1 MSEDQVTAV
10 EEQSQ
15 PSESTATETPVVTT
29 EETVA
34 SWRDS
39 LPEELKTNASLEKF
53 SDVSTLAKSYINA
66 ESMIGKDKMVVP
78 GANTTEEEWSDIYNK
93 LGRPSDPNGYE
104 LKAEVAEGEPIDE
117 QLMSSFK
124 ETAHKHG
131 LSPTQAQG
139 LLDYYNSISSQ
150 SMVDLENNAVL
161 AQEQSQRELREEWGR
176 SYDDTLNKAST
187 VGKQFF
193 GEDVFGMQLADGS
206 KLGDNPALIKGL
218 SKMASI
224 VSEDV
229 FAGDKTAASS
239 NANMQQQIND
249 LTAPN
254 SPYWN
259 KMDPQ
264 HEATVQKVLAM
275 REIVSG

>member
-10 EEQSQ
+10 EQQSQ
-15 PSESTATETPVVTT
+15 PSEPTATIEPTT
-29 EETVA
+29 TNEV

-39 LPEELKTNASLEKF
+39 LPDELKSNASLEKF

-66 ESMIGKDKMVVP
+66 ESMIGKDKMVIP
-78 GANTTEEEWSDIYNK
+78 GANTTEDEWNDIYDK
-93 LGRPSDPNGYE
+93 LGRPSDPNAYE
-104 LKAEVAEGEPIDE
+104 LTAELAEGEQIDE

-131 LSPTQAQG
+131 LSPAQAQG

-176 SYDDTLNKAST
+176 SYDDNLNKAST

>member
-1 MSEDQVTAV
+1 
-10 EEQSQ
+10 
-15 PSESTATETPVVTT
+15 
-29 EETVA
+29 
-34 SWRDS
+34 
-39 LPEELKTNASLEKF
+39 
-53 SDVSTLAKSYINA
+53 
-66 ESMIGKDKMVVP
+66 MIGKDKMVVP
-78 GANTTEEEWSDIYNK
+78 GANTTEEEWNDIYNK

-104 LKAEVAEGEPIDE
+104 LKAELAEGEPIDE

-131 LSPTQAQG
+131 LSPAQAQG
-139 LLDYYNSISSQ
+139 LLDYYNSISNQ
-150 SMVDLENNAVL
+150 SMVDMENNAVL

-176 SYDDTLNKAST
+176 SYEENLNKASN

-193 GEDVFGMQLADGS
+193 GEDVFGLQMADGS

-239 NANMQQQIND
+239 SANMQQQIND

-254 SPYWN
+254 GPYWN

-264 HEATVQKVLAM
+264 HEATVQKVLAL

>member
-15 PSESTATETPVVTT
+15 PSESTATEAPVATT

-39 LPEELKTNASLEKF
+39 LPEELRTNASLEKF

-78 GANTTEEEWSDIYNK
+78 GANTTEEEWSDIYDK

-104 LKAEVAEGEPIDE
+104 LKAELAEGEQIDE

-131 LSPTQAQG
+131 LSPAQAQG

-150 SMVDLENNAVL
+150 SMVDMENNAIL
-161 AQEQSQRELREEWGR
+161 AQEDSSRTLREEWGR
-176 SYDDTLNKAST
+176 SYEENLNKASN
-187 VGKQFF
+187 VAKQFL
-193 GEDVFGMQLADGS
+193 GEDIFSVQLADGS
-206 KLGDNPALIKGL
+206 LLGDNASLIRGL
-218 SKMASI
+218 NKIATV
-224 VSEDV
+224 VSEDTLV
-229 FAGDKTAASS
+229 GDKDSAAS
-239 NANMQQQIND
+239 NAGMQQQIND

-264 HEATVQKVLAM
+264 HEATVQKVLAL

>member
-15 PSESTATETPVVTT
+15 PSEPTATIEPTT
-29 EETVA
+29 TNEV

-39 LPEELKTNASLEKF
+39 LPDELKSNASLEKF

-66 ESMIGKDKMVVP
+66 ESMIGKDKMVIP
-78 GANTTEEEWSDIYNK
+78 GANTTEDEWNDIYDK
-93 LGRPSDPNGYE
+93 LGRPSDPNAYE
-104 LKAEVAEGEPIDE
+104 LTAELAEGEQIDE

-131 LSPTQAQG
+131 LSPAQAQG

-176 SYDDTLNKAST
+176 SYDDNLNKAST

>member
-1 MSEDQVTAV
+1 MAEEQVTAV

-34 SWRDS
+34 NWRDS

-66 ESMIGKDKMVVP
+66 ESMIGKDKMVIP
-78 GANTTEEEWSDIYNK
+78 GANTTEDEWNDIYDK
-93 LGRPSDPNGYE
+93 LGRPSDPNAYE
-104 LKAEVAEGEPIDE
+104 LKAELAEGEQIDE

-131 LSPTQAQG
+131 LSPAQAQG

-150 SMVDLENNAVL
+150 SLVDLDNNAVL

-176 SYDDTLNKAST
+176 SYDDNLNKAST

-229 FAGDKTAASS
+229 FAGDKNSAASS
-239 NANMQQQIND
+239 ANMQQQIND

-264 HEATVQKVLAM
+264 HEATVQKVLAL
-275 REIVSG
+275 RSIVTG

>member
-15 PSESTATETPVVTT
+15 PSESTATEAPVATT

-39 LPEELKTNASLEKF
+39 LPEELRTNASLEKF

-104 LKAEVAEGEPIDE
+104 LKAELAEGEQIDE

-176 SYDDTLNKAST
+176 SYEENLNKASN

-193 GEDVFGMQLADGS
+193 GEDVFGLQLSDGS
-206 KLGDNPALIKGL
+206 NLGDNPALIKGL

-254 SPYWN
+254 GPYWN

-264 HEATVQKVLAM
+264 HEATVQKVLAL

>member
-15 PSESTATETPVVTT
+15 PSESTATEAPVA
-29 EETVA
+29 EA

-104 LKAEVAEGEPIDE
+104 LKAELAEGEPIDE

-131 LSPTQAQG
+131 LSPAQAQG
-139 LLDYYNSISSQ
+139 LLDYYNSISNQ
-150 SMVDLENNAVL
+150 SLVDLENNAVL

-176 SYDDTLNKAST
+176 SYDDNLNKASN

-193 GEDVFGMQLADGS
+193 GEDVFGLQMADGS

-218 SKMASI
+218 SKMASV

-229 FAGDKTAASS
+229 FAGDKDAAASNS
-239 NANMQQQIND
+239 NMQQQINE

-254 SPYWN
+254 GPYWN

-264 HEATVQKVLAM
+264 HDATVQKVLAL

>member
-15 PSESTATETPVVTT
+15 PSEPTATIEPTT
-29 EETVA
+29 TNEV

-39 LPEELKTNASLEKF
+39 LPDELKSNASLEKF

-66 ESMIGKDKMVVP
+66 ESMIGKDKMVIP
-78 GANTTEEEWSDIYNK
+78 GANTTEDEWNDIYDK
-93 LGRPSDPNGYE
+93 LGRPSDPNAYE
-104 LKAEVAEGEPIDE
+104 LKAELAEGEKIDE

-131 LSPTQAQG
+131 LSPAQAQG

-176 SYDDTLNKAST
+176 SYDDNLNKAST

-229 FAGDKTAASS
+229 FAGDKDSAASS
-239 NANMQQQIND
+239 ANMQQQIND

-264 HEATVQKVLAM
+264 HDATVQKVLAL
-275 REIVSG
+275 RSIVTG

>member
-15 PSESTATETPVVTT
+15 PSEPTATIEPTT
-29 EETVA
+29 TNEV

-39 LPEELKTNASLEKF
+39 LPDELKSNASLEKF

-78 GANTTEEEWSDIYNK
+78 GANTTEDEWNDIYDK
-93 LGRPSDPNGYE
+93 LGRPSDPNAYE
-104 LKAEVAEGEPIDE
+104 LTAEVGEGEQIDE

-176 SYDDTLNKAST
+176 SYDDNLNKAST

-229 FAGDKTAASS
+229 FAGDKDSAASS
-239 NANMQQQIND
+239 ANMQQQIND

-264 HEATVQKVLAM
+264 HDATVQKVLAL
-275 REIVSG
+275 RSIVTG

>member
-15 PSESTATETPVVTT
+15 PSESTATEAPVA
-29 EETVA
+29 EA

-39 LPEELKTNASLEKF
+39 LPEELKSNASLEKF

-78 GANTTEEEWSDIYNK
+78 GANTTEEEWNDIYDK

-104 LKAEVAEGEPIDE
+104 LTAEIAEGEQIDE

-124 ETAHKHG
+124 DAAHKHG

-139 LLDYYNSISSQ
+139 LLDFYNSISSQ
-150 SMVDLENNAVL
+150 SMVDMENNAIL
-161 AQEQSQRELREEWGR
+161 AQEDSSRTLREEWGR
-176 SYDDTLNKAST
+176 SYEENLNKASN
-187 VGKQFF
+187 VAKQFL
-193 GEDVFGMQLADGS
+193 GEDIFSVQLADGS
-206 KLGDNPALIKGL
+206 LLGDNASLIRGL
-218 SKMASI
+218 NKIATV
-224 VSEDV
+224 VSEDTLV
-229 FAGDKTAASS
+229 GDKDSAAS
-239 NANMQQQIND
+239 NAGMQQQIND

-264 HEATVQKVLAM
+264 HEATVQKVLAL
-275 REIVSG
+275 REVVSG

>member
-15 PSESTATETPVVTT
+15 PSESTATIEPTT
-29 EETVA
+29 TNEV

-39 LPEELKTNASLEKF
+39 LPDELKSNASLEKF

-66 ESMIGKDKMVVP
+66 ESMIGKDKMVIP
-78 GANTTEEEWSDIYNK
+78 GANTTEDEWNDIYDK
-93 LGRPSDPNGYE
+93 LGRPSDPNAYE
-104 LKAEVAEGEPIDE
+104 LKAELAEGEKIDE

-131 LSPTQAQG
+131 LSPAQAQG

-176 SYDDTLNKAST
+176 SYDDNLNKAST

-229 FAGDKTAASS
+229 FAGDKDSAASS
-239 NANMQQQIND
+239 ANMQQQIND

-264 HEATVQKVLAM
+264 HDATVQKVLAL
-275 REIVSG
+275 RSIVTG

>member
-15 PSESTATETPVVTT
+15 PSEPTATIEPTT
-29 EETVA
+29 TNEV

-39 LPEELKTNASLEKF
+39 LPDELKSNASLEKF

-66 ESMIGKDKMVVP
+66 ESMIGKDKMVIP
-78 GANTTEEEWSDIYNK
+78 GANTTEDEWNDIYDK
-93 LGRPSDPNGYE
+93 LGRPSDPNAYE
-104 LKAEVAEGEPIDE
+104 LTAELAEGEPIDE

-176 SYDDTLNKAST
+176 SYEENLNKASN

-193 GEDVFGMQLADGS
+193 GEDVFGLQLSDGS
-206 KLGDNPALIKGL
+206 NLGDNPALIKGL

-239 NANMQQQIND
+239 SANMQQQIND

-254 SPYWN
+254 GPYWN

-264 HEATVQKVLAM
+264 HEATVQKVLAL

>member
-15 PSESTATETPVVTT
+15 PSESTATEAPVATT

-39 LPEELKTNASLEKF
+39 LPEELKSNASLEKF

-78 GANTTEEEWSDIYNK
+78 GANTTEEEWNDIYDK

-104 LKAEVAEGEPIDE
+104 LTAEIAEGEQIDE

-124 ETAHKHG
+124 DAAHKHG

-139 LLDYYNSISSQ
+139 LLDFYNSISSQ
-150 SMVDLENNAVL
+150 SMVDMENNAIL
-161 AQEQSQRELREEWGR
+161 AQEDSSRTLREEWGR
-176 SYDDTLNKAST
+176 SYEENLNKASN
-187 VGKQFF
+187 VAKQFL
-193 GEDVFGMQLADGS
+193 GEDIFSVQLADGS
-206 KLGDNPALIKGL
+206 LLGDNASLIRGL
-218 SKMASI
+218 NKIATV
-224 VSEDV
+224 VSEDTLV
-229 FAGDKTAASS
+229 GDKDSAAS
-239 NANMQQQIND
+239 NAGMQQQIND

-264 HEATVQKVLAM
+264 HEATVQKVLAL

>member
-34 SWRDS
+34 NWRDS

-66 ESMIGKDKMVVP
+66 ESMIGKDKMVIP
-78 GANTTEEEWSDIYNK
+78 GANTTEDEWNDIYDK
-93 LGRPSDPNGYE
+93 LGRPSDPNAYE
-104 LKAEVAEGEPIDE
+104 LTAEVGEGEQIDE

-131 LSPTQAQG
+131 LSPAQAQG

-176 SYDDTLNKAST
+176 SYDDNLNKAST

-229 FAGDKTAASS
+229 FAGDKDSAASS
-239 NANMQQQIND
+239 ANMQQQIND

-259 KMDPQ
+259 LNTMQRCKKFWPYDQ
-264 HEATVQKVLAM
+264 
-275 REIVSG
+275 S

>member
-15 PSESTATETPVVTT
+15 PSEPTATIEPTT
-29 EETVA
+29 TNEV

-39 LPEELKTNASLEKF
+39 LPDELKSNASLEKF

-66 ESMIGKDKMVVP
+66 ESMIGKDKMVIP
-78 GANTTEEEWSDIYNK
+78 GANTTEDEWNDIYDK
-93 LGRPSDPNGYE
+93 LGRPSDPNAYE
-104 LKAEVAEGEPIDE
+104 LTAEVGEGEQIDE

-131 LSPTQAQG
+131 LSPAQAQG
-139 LLDYYNSISSQ
+139 LLDYYNSISNQ
-150 SMVDLENNAVL
+150 SLVDLDNNAVL

-176 SYDDTLNKAST
+176 SYDDNLNKAST

-193 GEDVFGMQLADGS
+193 GEDVFGLQLSDGS

-229 FAGDKTAASS
+229 FAGDKDSAASS
-239 NANMQQQIND
+239 ANMQQQIND

-264 HEATVQKVLAM
+264 HDATVQKVLAL
-275 REIVSG
+275 RSIVTG

>member
-15 PSESTATETPVVTT
+15 PSEPTATIEPTT
-29 EETVA
+29 TNEV

-39 LPEELKTNASLEKF
+39 LPDELKSNASLEKF

-66 ESMIGKDKMVVP
+66 ESMIGKDKMVIP
-78 GANTTEEEWSDIYNK
+78 GANTTEDEWNDIYDK
-93 LGRPSDPNGYE
+93 LGRPSDPNAYE
-104 LKAEVAEGEPIDE
+104 LTAELAEGEQIDE

-176 SYDDTLNKAST
+176 SYDDNLNKAST

-229 FAGDKTAASS
+229 FAGDKDSAASS
-239 NANMQQQIND
+239 ANMQQQIND

-264 HEATVQKVLAM
+264 HDATVQKVLAL
-275 REIVSG
+275 RSIVTG

>member
-15 PSESTATETPVVTT
+15 PSESTATEAPVA
-29 EETVA
+29 EA

-78 GANTTEEEWSDIYNK
+78 GANTTEEEWSDIYDK

-104 LKAEVAEGEPIDE
+104 LKAELAEGEQIDE

-131 LSPTQAQG
+131 LSPAQAQG

-150 SMVDLENNAVL
+150 SMVDMENNAIL
-161 AQEQSQRELREEWGR
+161 AQEDSSRTLREEWGR
-176 SYDDTLNKAST
+176 SYEENLNKASN
-187 VGKQFF
+187 VAKQFL
-193 GEDVFGMQLADGS
+193 GEDIFSVQLADGS
-206 KLGDNPALIKGL
+206 LLGDNASLIRGL
-218 SKMASI
+218 NKIATV
-224 VSEDV
+224 VSEDTLV
-229 FAGDKTAASS
+229 GDKDSAAS
-239 NANMQQQIND
+239 NAGMQQQIND

-264 HEATVQKVLAM
+264 HEATVQKVLAL